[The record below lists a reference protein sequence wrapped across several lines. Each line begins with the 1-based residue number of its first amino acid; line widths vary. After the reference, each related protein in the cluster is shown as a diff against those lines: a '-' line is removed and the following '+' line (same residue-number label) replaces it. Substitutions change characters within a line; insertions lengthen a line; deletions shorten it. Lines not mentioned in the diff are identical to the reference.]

1 MIENFYQSGE
11 AGWLPHKM
19 FDGNK
24 SRIVFLR
31 IFVNPPFKCLGSKLE
46 PQWSVLLD
54 WIYAAGE
61 SPTDHY
67 HFLLTSSGLPGNRR
81 WKLNRAHRAPERQKS
96 TSKCKCELFTL
107 EATFLTFICVILY
120 EIRVSIWFCIQARCS
135 GKVSY
140 SFCLFV
146 FLGPLV
152 SGYHLLPQK
161 TKDSTTA
168 CLSERM
174 GILRSWRLR
183 AAASWQVS
191 FLEGLCLTEE
201 MRVGLNP
208 FLATITMSECGN
220 WQCILF
226 FNPKISQ
233 IMYQNYVLR
242 AYLNDGLQNRS
253 KHLSYTSTCW

>member
-81 WKLNRAHRAPERQKS
+81 WKLNRAQRAPGRQNS

-120 EIRVSIWFCIQARCS
+120 EIRVSMWFCIQARCS

-146 FLGPLV
+146 CFFRI
-152 SGYHLLPQK
+152 SGKWLPF
-161 TKDSTTA
+161 
-168 CLSERM
+168 
-174 GILRSWRLR
+174 
-183 AAASWQVS
+183 AASEDQGFHHSMSQWAYGYLKE
-191 FLEGLCLTEE
+191 LEASGSCKLTGKLL
-201 MRVGLNP
+201 RRSVLNRRN
-208 FLATITMSECGN
+208 EG
-220 WQCILF
+220 
-226 FNPKISQ
+226 
-233 IMYQNYVLR
+233 R
-242 AYLNDGLQNRS
+242 A
-253 KHLSYTSTCW
+253 